1 MNANEKIFSVLRAPR
16 VSEKTARLQEVTN
29 QYVFEVAN
37 SATKADV
44 KAAVED
50 HFNVKVRAVNL
61 VNVGGKSRSFRFRAG
76 KRSAKRK
83 AYITLAA
90 GQTIELMGKA

>member
-1 MNANEKIFSVLRAPR
+1 MNERLAEVLRAPH
-16 VSEKTARLQEVTN
+16 VSEKSTRLQEHD
-29 QYVFEVAN
+29 QYVFLVAPG
-37 SATKADV
+37 ATKADV

-83 AYITLAA
+83 AYVTLAA